1 MNRKNILAIIAMFGL
16 GFAIFAWE
24 LRNTN
29 IRALVKSILSLNLG
43 WLFVAF
49 LSIIVSYF
57 FESLVVKVLLKNRL
71 DRQLSPWEYFRIP
84 LIQALFNAI
93 TPFSSGGQ
101 PAQLV
106 ALMQSK
112 VEPGKASSV
121 LLMKFIVYQTMVMV
135 NFIIALFIG
144 FEHIAQSYSGLSVLI
159 VGGFVIHVVT
169 ISVLLMIMYYYKFT
183 KRAAIVIMKPIKWFA
198 KTNGDKWELKLL
210 EKIDTF
216 YAESIILKKEPIKV
230 VKAAVLTFFQLI
242 FYYLVVYFVL
252 LALHVEHVNL
262 IKVLVLQ
269 IMIVMIVS
277 IFPIPGGSGGA
288 EYSFKSLFSGYLPL
302 QSSLVLGMF
311 LWRFITYFFGM
322 FLGLIGVVKRPKVI
336 DFMEK

>member
-1 MNRKNILAIIAMFGL
+1 MNRKNIWAFFLMLVMGIG
-16 GFAIFAWE
+16 IFAWE

-29 IRALVKSILSLNLG
+29 INSLLKSITELNFG
-43 WLFVAF
+43 WLLVAF
-49 LSIIVSYF
+49 LSMILSFV
-57 FESLVVKVLLKNRL
+57 FEALVLKVLLNGRL
-71 DRQLSPWEYFRIP
+71 DRKLSTWEYFRIP

-112 VEPGKASSV
+112 IEPGKASSV
-121 LLMKFIVYQTMVMV
+121 LLMKFIVFQTMVMI
-135 NFIIALFIG
+135 NFIVALIVG
-144 FEHIAQSYSGLSVLI
+144 FKHIAQSFSGLSILI
-159 VGGFVIHVVT
+159 IGGFAIHIFT

-183 KRAAIVIMKPIKWFA
+183 KKVAIIIMKPVKLIA
-198 KTNGDKWELKLL
+198 KKDGVKWEKKLL
-210 EKIDTF
+210 EKINTF
-216 YAESIILKKEPIKV
+216 YQESLILKKEPYKV
-230 VKAAVLTFFQLI
+230 FKAAVLTFIQLL

-252 LALHVEHVNL
+252 LSLNVSHINI

-288 EYSFKSLFSGYLPL
+288 EYSFKSLFAGFLPT
-302 QSSLVLGMF
+302 QGSLVLGMF

-322 FLGLIGVVKRPKVI
+322 FLGILGTAKKI
-336 DFMEK
+336 DANDSME